1 MSKVVYSTSLIY
13 SSFNHDWLHRI
24 RLQQA
29 ESTSNRL
36 ELLFIGLLLLIPP
49 PLYPPSS
56 STCWSCSSFPFSF
69 TSSFSLLSPP
79 SALALSALLWHPIY
93 GPLPLAMTHACL
105 ALAPTPTSHPFI
117 LDPLP
122 TFTFCVF
129 DVFADISK
137 QLSRHV
143 SYRPEFPC
151 HRALLV
157 FGLRLR
163 LCLGLISSH

>member
-1 MSKVVYSTSLIY
+1 MIDCIAFACSRQNRPRIVIVIHQPAPAYTSSTLSTFL
-13 SSFNHDWLHRI
+13 LH
-24 RLQQA
+24 
-29 ESTSNRL
+29 
-36 ELLFIGLLLLIPP
+36 LLVLLLLPI
-49 PLYPPSS
+49 LIYLL
-56 STCWSCSSFPFSF
+56 FLFAL
-69 TSSFSLLSPP
+69 SSFSFL